1 MLPVSKPCVCCCGN
15 GGRTDG
21 SQQLMGCEGCRRG
34 QSKFVAG
41 CGNLVV
47 PLREMGTQAERAMAL
62 EEKMPVYLGTY
73 RVMIKYA

>member
-1 MLPVSKPCVCCCGN
+1 
-15 GGRTDG
+15 
-21 SQQLMGCEGCRRG
+21 MGCEGCGRG
-34 QSKFVAG
+34 QSRFVAG
-41 CGNLVV
+41 CGDLVV